1 MHLLKKSLLALIFGF
16 SFCTMLQAQDALID
30 KFGSEAINS
39 IQGTEKLAILEFQ
52 NLHGYA
58 VQDLNGL
65 KDISEYPDALEIQAV
80 NGNGPSLSEAILT
93 SGNFELFGYSF
104 PVSGTKNNYY
114 RIGDTGKLLIIYST
128 NIVKELYNQKDN

>member
-1 MHLLKKSLLALIFGF
+1 MHVLLKLLLSLFL
-16 SFCTMLQAQDALID
+16 SFFFCPLLNAQDALID
-30 KFGSEAINS
+30 RFGSEAINS